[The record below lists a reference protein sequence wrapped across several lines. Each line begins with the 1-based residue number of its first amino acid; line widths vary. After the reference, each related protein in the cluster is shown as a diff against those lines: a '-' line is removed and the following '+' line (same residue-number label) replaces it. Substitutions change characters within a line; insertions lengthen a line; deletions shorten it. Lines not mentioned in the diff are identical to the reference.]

1 MPGAKRAREFLPRKS
16 EGPSQRWWPLRA
28 ALEDMRTGIR
38 VPSGGTPHHN
48 HPRAPGAPAKP
59 SFLGWKCPRCLFF
72 FFFGST
78 RSLWKFLSQGSILH
92 PCSNLSHGNDD
103 THSLSCRATREV
115 CGFLDIYLFIYLWP
129 DLPHA
134 KVPEPGI
141 ELVPQP

>member
-1 MPGAKRAREFLPRKS
+1 MVAS
-16 EGPSQRWWPLRA
+16 EG
-28 ALEDMRTGIR
+28 GIR
-38 VPSGGTPHHN
+38 GHADRHESSFGGDTTSQPSPCSWGASEALVLGMEVPKMP
-48 HPRAPGAPAKP
+48 
-59 SFLGWKCPRCLFF
+59 FFF

-103 THSLSCRATREV
+103 THSLSRRATREV